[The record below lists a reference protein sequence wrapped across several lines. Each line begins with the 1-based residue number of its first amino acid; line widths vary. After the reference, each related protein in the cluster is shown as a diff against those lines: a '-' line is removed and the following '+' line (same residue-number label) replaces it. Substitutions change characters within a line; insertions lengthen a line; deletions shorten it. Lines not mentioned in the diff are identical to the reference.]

1 MCGGC
6 AGAPPDWAAD
16 LVSGPRRRSAV
27 ARRMSA
33 IMSRDRVSAIPSGWT
48 VSTPTGSTVV
58 CRTYDELV
66 HAVSTRSGVAAAQ
79 VTAIG
84 LGAAQLSR
92 T

>member
-16 LVSGPRRRSAV
+16 LVSGPRNRAAV
-27 ARRMSA
+27 ARRMA
-33 IMSRDRVSAIPSGWT
+33 ALLGRERVAAIPSGWT
-48 VSTPTGSTVV
+48 VSAPTGATVV

-66 HAVSTRSGVAAAQ
+66 AVVSERTGLAVER
-79 VTAIG
+79 VTAAG
-84 LGAAQLSR
+84 LSR